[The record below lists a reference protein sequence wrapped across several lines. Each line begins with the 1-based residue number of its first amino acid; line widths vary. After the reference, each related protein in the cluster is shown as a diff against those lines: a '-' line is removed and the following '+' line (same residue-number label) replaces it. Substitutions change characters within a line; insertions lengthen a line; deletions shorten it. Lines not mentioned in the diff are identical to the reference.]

1 MRVQETVILTA
12 KSRHGKNRISQHGE
26 RWLVTAVSD
35 SVLCLDGSPGV
46 GLSSIDCP
54 CRTCEKFGQDSRW
67 VLLKNDKNFEITKEE
82 I

>member
-26 RWLVTAVSD
+26 RWIVTLVSD
-35 SVLCLDGSPGV
+35 SVKCLDESPGV
-46 GLSSIDCP
+46 SLSSIDCP
-54 CRTCEKFGQDSRW
+54 CRTCDQFGQDARW